1 MTTVD
6 LYRRLTFQPT
16 AVIFGWRLLPYT
28 VGHAILFDRLE
39 VESVSTATEVC
50 LAARLCSMHADEA
63 ERWLTGR
70 WANARLG
77 WMLRTRRAWLLD
89 AKEVEKAAE
98 VFHTYL
104 EEQTRL
110 PAFVAKTQ
118 SDGVES
124 GVPFAQRLRVVLL
137 SRLNYRP
144 EDVNR
149 TPYLRALW
157 DYIGWAEV
165 EGHIRVPP
173 DVDDATEAALVAR
186 GEELARKLEKGE
198 IRC

>member
-1 MTTVD
+1 VTTAD
-6 LYRRLTFQPT
+6 LYRRLTFQPR
-16 AVIFGWRLLPYT
+16 AVVFGWRLVPYT

-39 VESVSTATEVC
+39 VESITTATEVC

-70 WANARLG
+70 FANARLN

-89 AKEVEKAAE
+89 PKEVAKGAE
-98 VFHTYL
+98 VFHAYL
-104 EEQTRL
+104 DEQTKL
-110 PAFVAKTQ
+110 PAFVAKAQAEDSPT
-118 SDGVES
+118 

-144 EDVNR
+144 EDVSR

-173 DVDDATEAALVAR
+173 DVDDETEAKLIEAAERLAARVER
-186 GEELARKLEKGE
+186 GEIK
-198 IRC
+198 C